1 MGGDKDL
8 LVQDGLLEQE
18 MYEQVFRLRKQITAI
33 KKILEPSNEKGFN
46 NDSTID
52 VDRMQ

>member
-1 MGGDKDL
+1 MEGDKDL

-33 KKILEPSNEKGFN
+33 KKILEVSNEN
-46 NDSTID
+46 SATDDSSND
-52 VDRMQ
+52 VNRMQ